1 MFVNKAIIFGNITRD
16 PELKSLPSGLQIC
29 SFSVATNRT
38 WKNKDGE
45 KQEQA
50 DFHNIVAFGK
60 TAENIH
66 QYMRKGSSIYI
77 EGRIQTR
84 SWEDKESGKRVY
96 RTEIVAEN
104 VQFGPK
110 KVGAESRSEDS
121 GQSEAPTDDINPD
134 DVPF

>member
-104 VQFGPK
+104 VQFGTK
-110 KVGAESRSEDS
+110 KVGAESRSEDR

-134 DVPF
+134 